1 MMLAQ
6 PVSLLALIRAIG
18 AGETTAS
25 RELAAFAVRAA
36 EIEPVLGAFAAADWP
51 RAIELA
57 APMAGLPLRGLPV
70 GMKDMFDT
78 SFLPTT
84 YGSPIYA
91 DHRPTSDAAIVS
103 LLAGVGATMPVKTV
117 TTEFAFF
124 EPARTGNPWMLE
136 RSPGGSSSGSAAAV
150 AAGLLP
156 AATGTQTVGSTV
168 RPASFCGIVGF
179 KPTFGL
185 LPTQG
190 IKVAAESLDT
200 VGLFTAGVDDMR
212 FLFAV
217 LCGQEPRLQHPE
229 TAALRIGVLRT
240 PWDGEAQP
248 AARMALET
256 AISRLGQAGVRLTDV
271 ALPDALAAADAIQP
285 IVLGFD
291 AARALAQEYR
301 EHRSALSPR
310 LAGFLDE
317 AVKITPDADR
327 EARAV
332 RAQASEALPALF
344 ADFDALLTFA
354 SADVAPPDRSFTGS
368 PVFNRLWTLLGVPC
382 ISVPGLLAN
391 DLPIGVQLVGALNR
405 DDHLLATAA
414 VVADLLAN
422 AR

>member
-6 PVSLLALIRAIG
+6 PVSLLALIRAVD

-25 RELAAFAVRAA
+25 RELAAFAARAA
-36 EIEPVLGAFAAADWP
+36 EIEPALGAFAAADWP
-51 RAIELA
+51 RAIGLA
-57 APMAGLPLRGLPV
+57 APMAGLPLKGLPV
-70 GMKDMFDT
+70 GMKDIFDT
-78 SFLPTT
+78 SFLPTS

-91 DHRPTSDAAIVS
+91 DHRPDTDAAIVS
-103 LLAGVGATMPVKTV
+103 LFAGVGATIPVKTV

-124 EPARTGNPWMLE
+124 EPARTGNPWRLE

-190 IKVAAESLDT
+190 MKVSSESLDT

-212 FLFAV
+212 WLFAA
-217 LCGQEPRLQHPE
+217 LRGQDPRLQRPE
-229 TAALRIGVLRT
+229 AAALRIGVLRT

-248 AARMALET
+248 AARTALET
-256 AISRLGQAGVRLTDV
+256 AISRLDQAGVRIADV

-285 IVLGFD
+285 DILGFE
-291 AARALAQEYR
+291 AARALAQEHR
-301 EHRSALSPR
+301 LHRSGLSQR

-317 AVKITPDADR
+317 AVEITPQTDR
-327 EARAV
+327 DARAV
-332 RAQASEALPALF
+332 RARAGEALPALF

-382 ISVPGLLAN
+382 MSVPGLMAN
-391 DLPIGVQLVGALNR
+391 DLPIGIQLVGALNR
-405 DDHLLATAA
+405 DEHLLATAA
-414 VVADLLAN
+414 VVASLLAPN
-422 AR
+422 